1 MAYSV
6 AALDTFN
13 PQMKTTGFSMTTPCC
28 IRYLLPGLVLLL
40 CLGACGQ
47 RGPLYLPEDQPKK
60 DQTENTSETG
70 NSEKENSRE
79 ETGEND
85 EETP

>member
-1 MAYSV
+1 
-6 AALDTFN
+6 
-13 PQMKTTGFSMTTPCC
+13 MTTPCC
-28 IRYLLPGLVLLL
+28 IRNLLPGLVLLL

-60 DQTENTSETG
+60 DQTENTSEAG
-70 NSEKENSRE
+70 NSENSRE
-79 ETGEND
+79 ETDEND